1 MTFARALRRLSPVI
15 LAAVFAG
22 APALADKQEGYY
34 YPPITSEEEFD
45 RNIMIG
51 PEPTKDAR
59 EAFVLLINRAQLDAP
74 ESPPFALF
82 AKGGTSR
89 RLIMV
94 GLEDGYFRTLF
105 RARAVLA
112 QLTYNLRSTPFF
124 VEQNLSTTATFFD
137 LLQLLD
143 FESLTITDGVDWSHR
158 VYFK

>member
-1 MTFARALRRLSPVI
+1 MIRRLAAPL
-15 LAAVFAG
+15 LAALLAA

-45 RNIMIG
+45 REIMVG
-51 PEPTKDAR
+51 PEPNKEAR
-59 EAFVLLINRAQLDAP
+59 EAFVLIVNRAQLDAP
-74 ESPPFALF
+74 ETPPFALF

-124 VEQNLSTTATFFD
+124 VEQNLASTATFFD

-143 FESLTITDGVDWSHR
+143 FESLTITNGVDWSHR